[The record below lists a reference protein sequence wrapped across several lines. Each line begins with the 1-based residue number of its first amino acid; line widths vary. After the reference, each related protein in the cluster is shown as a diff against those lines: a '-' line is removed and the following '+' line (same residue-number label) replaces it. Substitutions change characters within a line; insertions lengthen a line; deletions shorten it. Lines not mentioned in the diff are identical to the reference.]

1 MRDTAYQIGWKKP
14 ALLYFARIPRSVSGI
29 CKEPLRVFLNS
40 QPEDPDGMRKLL
52 ITIDGPAG
60 AGKTTVS
67 RQLAGRLGY
76 RYIDTGALYRG
87 VAYAAHRRAIAP
99 RDDVALGRLLKGLE
113 LNFKPAEGGQ
123 RLLVDGEDITNV
135 IRTPEISML
144 ASAISARPLVR
155 DYLLQVQ
162 RNLGRQKG
170 AVFEG
175 RDMGTVVFPEAE
187 VKFFLSAAEPIR
199 AQRRFAEIQTKTET
213 SLEEVARD
221 MRHRDDQ
228 DSTRSVAPLKAA
240 DDAIRIDSSDLS
252 IEQVVAQMLA
262 RVQQVLSGS

>member
-1 MRDTAYQIGWKKP
+1 
-14 ALLYFARIPRSVSGI
+14 
-29 CKEPLRVFLNS
+29 
-40 QPEDPDGMRKLL
+40 MRKLL

-87 VAYAAHRRAIAP
+87 VAYMAHRRGIAP
-99 RDDVALGRLLKGLE
+99 GDDAALGRLLKGLE
-113 LNFKPAEGGQ
+113 LNFEPAESGQ
-123 RLLVDGEDITNV
+123 RLLADDEDITEV

-144 ASAISARPLVR
+144 ASAVSARPLVR
-155 DYLLQVQ
+155 DYLLEVQ
-162 RNLGRQKG
+162 RELGRQKA

-187 VKFFLSAAEPIR
+187 VKFFLSAAEQVR
-199 AQRRFAEIQTKTET
+199 AQRRFDEIQAKTGT
-213 SLEEVARD
+213 SLEEVERD
-221 MRHRDDQ
+221 MRRRDEQ
-228 DSTRSVAPLKAA
+228 DRTRSVAPLKAA

-262 RVQQVLSGS
+262 RVQEVLDGD